1 MYVFLATNG
10 FTIETSENEVVKV
23 MLGVAEGS
31 IQEPELAIWLEMNS
45 IPNSPT

>member
-10 FTIETSENEVVKV
+10 FTIETAENEVVKV

-31 IQEPELAIWLEMNS
+31 LKETELTIWLEMNS